1 MMPKPRIEV
10 SSLPK
15 QVQRREKAVT
25 IGVGFKC
32 IDGIVLAADQQ
43 VTWKDSHKFN
53 ERKLRG
59 HSSGGEWNAT
69 FTYAGNPVLWQSFN
83 DKFGDAMAMLPAP
96 PTVKRIRDVIETV
109 LSLFE
114 ELRQEPENLSL
125 LAAVVVPGEEH
136 ELFRTEGYVIHR
148 VRDYQYVGF
157 GDSSL
162 LRFLGPLITATPPV
176 ATPDQMGRIVRQA
189 VMMATYLVMKA
200 KTHVDGCGGD
210 TDIFVVRPDCSITL
224 WSFTEIYKIE
234 QMMLML
240 EHHAGH
246 VAAHFFDRR
255 FSDDQLA
262 RTLEFLV
269 SRLRSDHHEFQVP
282 VDRFSQ

>member
-1 MMPKPRIEV
+1 M
-10 SSLPK
+10 
-15 QVQRREKAVT
+15 T

-53 ERKLRG
+53 ESKLRG

-83 DKFGDAMAMLPAP
+83 DKFGETMAMLPEP
-96 PTVKRIRDVIETV
+96 PTVTRIRDVTETV
-109 LSLFE
+109 LSFFD

-125 LAAVVVPGEEH
+125 LAAVVVPGEAH

-162 LRFLGPLITATPPV
+162 LRFLGPLITAEPPV

-210 TDIFVVRPDCSITL
+210 TDVYVVRPDASVTL
-224 WSFTEIYKIE
+224 WSPSDIYKTE

-240 EHHAGH
+240 EHHMNH
-246 VAAHFFDRR
+246 VAAHFFDKR

-262 RTLEFLV
+262 KTLEFLI
-269 SRLRSDHHEFQVP
+269 SRLKSDHHEFQVP
-282 VDRFSQ
+282 VDSSTR